1 MSIVIKEVKTWFDRT
16 QFIRLPAKIHKNH
29 KNWVPNIY
37 MDDRQFF
44 NPKKNE
50 LFAHSDT
57 VLYLAWKDNKLSG
70 RIMGV
75 INREYNKLHDTKE
88 GRFSYIETY
97 NDLKVAQSLIKAVEI
112 WAKERGMENVV
123 GPLAFSDKD
132 PQGLLLEGYD
142 NAIVIA
148 ANSNFPYMV
157 DLVEKTGYSKKVDL
171 VEYKMDIPDG
181 IPEFYQKIYERAIRN
196 NKGTHIVDFTSR
208 KKLKP
213 YIRPVLELVNETYKN
228 IYGFTPLTI
237 KEMDEFANRYLL
249 ILDPRFIKL
258 VETDKKEVI
267 AFIISMPN
275 ISEGI
280 KKCRGRLLPFGII
293 QLFRAQRK
301 THQLDLLLGAIK
313 PEYQNSGIDVMMGIS
328 LMEEAKKAGKTFI
341 DSHLVL
347 ETNTKMRAE
356 VEKMGGAIYKR
367 YRIFQK
373 QL

>member
-1 MSIVIKEVKTWFDRT
+1 MSIIIKEVKNWLDRT
-16 QFIRLPAKIHKNH
+16 IFIRLPAKIHKNH
-29 KNWVPNIY
+29 KNWVPPIY

-57 VLYLAWKDNKLSG
+57 VLYLARKNNKPVG

-75 INREYNKLHDTKE
+75 INHEYNKIHNTKE
-88 GRFSYIETY
+88 GRFSFIETY
-97 NDLKVAQSLIKAVEI
+97 NDQEVVHCLIKAIEN
-112 WAKERGMENVV
+112 WARQKGMENVV

-132 PQGLLLEGYD
+132 PQGLLIEGFD
-142 NAIVIA
+142 NPIVIA
-148 ANSNFPYMV
+148 TNCNFPYMV
-157 DLVEKTGYSKKVDL
+157 DLVEKAGYIKKVDL
-171 VEYKMDIPDG
+171 VDYKLEIPSG
-181 IPEFYQKIYERAIRN
+181 IPEFYQKIYERASRN
-196 NKGTHIVDFTSR
+196 NKGSRIIDFSSR
-208 KKLKP
+208 RQLKP
-213 YIRPVLELVNETYKN
+213 YIRPVLMLVNETYKN
-228 IYGFTPLTI
+228 IYGFTPLTT
-237 KEMDEFANRYLL
+237 KEMDEFANRYLM
-249 ILDPRFIKL
+249 ILDPRFIKI

-267 AFIISMPN
+267 AFIISMPD
-275 ISEGI
+275 IGEGI
-280 KKCRGRLLPFGII
+280 KKCKGRLLPFGII

-301 THQLDLLLGAIK
+301 TEQLDLLLGAIK

-328 LMEEAKKAGKTFI
+328 LMEEAKKAGKNVI

-356 VEKMGGAIYKR
+356 MEKMGGVIYKR

>member
-1 MSIVIKEVKTWFDRT
+1 MSIVIREVKNWFDRT
-16 QFIRLPAKIHKNH
+16 KFVRLPAQIHKNH

-57 VLYLAWKDNKLSG
+57 ILYLAWKDNKLAG

-75 INREYNKLHDTKE
+75 INREYNKLHNTKE
-88 GRFSYIETY
+88 GRFSFIETY
-97 NDLKVAQSLIKAVEI
+97 NDLDVAQSLIQAIET
-112 WAKERGMENVV
+112 WARQKGMENVV

-132 PQGLLLEGYD
+132 PQGLLIEGFD
-142 NAIVIA
+142 NPIVIA
-148 ANSNFPYMV
+148 ANSNFPYMSN
-157 DLVEKTGYSKKVDL
+157 LVEKAGYSKKVDL
-171 VEYKMDIPDG
+171 VEYKLDIPGG
-181 IPEFYQKIYERAIRN
+181 IPEFYQKIYERASRN
-196 NKGTHIVDFTSR
+196 NKGTRIVDYSSR
-208 KKLKP
+208 RQLKP
-213 YIRPVLELVNETYKN
+213 YIRPVLDLVNETYKN
-228 IYGFTPLTI
+228 IYGFTPLTV
-237 KEMDEFANRYLL
+237 KEMDEFANRYLI
-249 ILDPRFIKL
+249 ILDPRFIKV

-275 ISEGI
+275 ISEGL
-280 KKCRGRLLPFGII
+280 KKCKGRLLPFGII
-293 QLFRAQRK
+293 QLFRAQKK
-301 THQLDLLLGAIK
+301 TDHLDLLLGAIK

-328 LMEEAKKAGKTFI
+328 LMEEAKKAGKNVI

-356 VEKMGGAIYKR
+356 VEKMGGKIYKR